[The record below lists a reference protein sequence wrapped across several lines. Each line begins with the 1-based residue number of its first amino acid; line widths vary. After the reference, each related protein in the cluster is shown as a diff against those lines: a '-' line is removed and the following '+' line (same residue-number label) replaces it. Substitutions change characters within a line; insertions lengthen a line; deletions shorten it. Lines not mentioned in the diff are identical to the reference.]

1 MAPMTSAP
9 TSVLSARGERWVQL
23 TRKPLDIL
31 ALVFLGVFVLLWGF
45 PDAPPALIRILNLVT
60 WVVWGAFAIDYVV
73 RLACSSPK
81 GAFVRTHKLDL
92 LMVLVPMLRL
102 LRVALVL
109 RKALASV
116 STERI
121 ASSIVSIVAIVVLSA
136 AFLVWR
142 IEYDAPGATI
152 LTFREAIWWAV
163 VTTTTVGYGDYTPV
177 TQAGRLVAAVLMI
190 VGIGLIGTVSAT
202 VATWFVNRPKGKGN
216 PDAPAEDEADA
227 DIDESVSHDVLLSRL
242 DALSAQQAEIRAL
255 LEQMT
260 KRP

>member
-9 TSVLSARGERWVQL
+9 TSVLSARGELWVRR
-23 TRKPLDIL
+23 TRGPLDVL
-31 ALVFLGVFVLLWGF
+31 AIVFLGAFILLWGF
-45 PDAPPALIRILNLVT
+45 PEAPRSVIQVLDLVT

-116 STERI
+116 STEKV
-121 ASSIVSIVAIVVLSA
+121 ASSIVSIVVVVVVSA

-142 IEYDAPGATI
+142 LEYNAPGATI